1 VIAPPPRHAPLDVI
15 IDTNVL
21 LSGIFFGG
29 VPGRILVA
37 WQEGRLQLVLSPDI
51 LAEYYETAAVL
62 SARYPAITSLDAI
75 LSHVTQ
81 TATIVDAPALS
92 DGVSADP
99 EDDKFLA
106 CAIAA
111 GVPTIVS
118 GDKHLLRLN
127 GWAGLAIVTPRRF
140 VEAYLDSDA
149 GV

>member
-1 VIAPPPRHAPLDVI
+1 MLHVI

-29 VPGRILVA
+29 VPGRILAA
-37 WQEGRLQLVLSPDI
+37 WQESRLQLVLSPDI
-51 LAEYYETAAVL
+51 LSEYYETAAVL
-62 SARYPAITSLDAI
+62 STRCPASTSLDAI
-75 LSHVTQ
+75 LSLVTQ

-111 GVPTIVS
+111 GVPTIGS

-127 GWAGLAIVTPRRF
+127 GWAGLAIVTPRQLLER
-140 VEAYLDSDA
+140 YLESAPHEGD
-149 GV
+149 